1 MVRPP
6 RRGVVP
12 APFRPLSDGRD
23 GPAPRGRVLVVDD
36 DATTREQ
43 VTTVLKIEGYDV
55 AVAENGEAAVA
66 AHRAKS
72 VDIILMDPRS
82 PGKPGC
88 DAVRDLAAEVP
99 DAVIVAMSSD
109 VDVEPPR
116 RDAPAPAP
124 PGGVRLRLRKPLE
137 PWLLLHTLAGLIA
150 ARRSLR
156 GSRLHRSA

>member
-1 MVRPP
+1 
-6 RRGVVP
+6 
-12 APFRPLSDGRD
+12 
-23 GPAPRGRVLVVDD
+23 
-36 DATTREQ
+36 
-43 VTTVLKIEGYDV
+43 
-55 AVAENGEAAVA
+55 
-66 AHRAKS
+66 
-72 VDIILMDPRS
+72 MDPRS

-109 VDVEPPR
+109 VDVEPPW
-116 RDAPAPAP
+116 RDAPAP